1 MRQIRDLAKRAEL
14 VSEVGRR
21 AVELA
26 AGEPGMTV
34 LDAACGAG
42 NAAIP
47 AAQAGARV
55 TGLDLSPDMLAIA
68 RERAADY
75 MVEIDWVEGD
85 VQAMPFADAGFD
97 RVLSVFGHMFAPDHE
112 RTAAEM
118 KRVLRPGGVIAVA
131 CWVPDGS
138 IGRMFNVTA
147 ELLPPP
153 PGAPPSLWG
162 TEEHVRT
169 LLGDATFRQGTL
181 EVDGESRDYLL
192 AVIRPIR

>member
-1 MRQIRDLAKRAEL
+1 MRRIADLAKRAEL

-26 AGEPGMTV
+26 GVEPGMTV

-55 TGLDLSPDMLAIA
+55 TGLDLSPDMLALA

-75 MVEIDWVEGD
+75 MVEIDWLDGD
-85 VQAMPFADAGFD
+85 VRAMPFPDAGFD

-112 RTAAEM
+112 RTAAEL
-118 KRVLRPGGVIAVA
+118 KRVLRPDGAIAVA
-131 CWVPDGS
+131 SWA
-138 IGRMFNVTA
+138 A
-147 ELLPPP
+147 EE
-153 PGAPPSLWG
+153 WG
-162 TEEHVRT
+162 TEKHVSA
-169 LLGDATFRQGTL
+169 LLGEARFERGTL
-181 EVDGESRDYLL
+181 EVDGEPRDYLL
-192 AVIRPIR
+192 AVIRP

>member
-1 MRQIRDLAKRAEL
+1 MRRIADLAKRAEL

-26 AGEPGMTV
+26 GVEPGMTV

-55 TGLDLSPDMLAIA
+55 IGLDPSPDMLALA

-75 MVEIDWVEGD
+75 MVEVDWIEGG
-85 VQAMPFADAGFD
+85 VQEMPFPDASFD

-112 RTAAEM
+112 RTAAEF
-118 KRVLRPGGVIAVA
+118 KRVVQPGGAIAVA
-131 CWVPDGS
+131 SW
-138 IGRMFNVTA
+138 TA
-147 ELLPPP
+147 ER
-153 PGAPPSLWG
+153 WG
-162 TEEHVRT
+162 TEEHVT
-169 LLGDATFRQGTL
+169 ALLGEGSFERGTL
-181 EVDGESRDYLL
+181 EVDGEPRDYLL
-192 AVIRPIR
+192 AVVK